1 ACVQLV
7 PRLHRTYARRRPRV
21 DEVAGLEAV
30 ELRQVGDLLGHRPDH
45 FREIG
50 ALALLA
56 VHPEPEGAF
65 GRMPD
70 SAGRR
75 ERAARCRFVEVLAE
89 IPGPPVVLPP
99 LLQVAARHVEAD
111 AIAEDMIVGLP
122 RVDAVP
128 APGDR
133 YHHFRL
139 VMVVVRLRRVMHY
152 AASR

>member
-1 ACVQLV
+1 MRPSYGRTCTASQGGRDLHLQFADGIDTGVQFV
-7 PRLHRTYARRRPRV
+7 PRLYRTYARRRPGV
-21 DEVAGLEAV
+21 DEVAGLEGV
-30 ELRQVGDLLGHRPDH
+30 ELRQVGDLLRHRPDH

-56 VHPEPEGAF
+56 VHAEPERAF

-70 SAGRR
+70 FLRHR

-99 LLQVAARHVEAD
+99 LLQVAACHVEAD
-111 AIAEDMIVGLP
+111 CIAEDVIVSLP

-128 APGDR
+128 P
-133 YHHFRL
+133 
-139 VMVVVRLRRVMHY
+139 
-152 AASR
+152 

>member
-1 ACVQLV
+1 MRPSCGRTCTASQGGRDLHLQFADGIDACVQLV
-7 PRLHRTYARRRPRV
+7 PWLHRAYARWRSRV
-21 DEVAGLEAV
+21 DEVAGLKGV
-30 ELRQVGDLLGHRPDH
+30 ELREVGNLLGHRPDH

-56 VHPEPEGAF
+56 VHPEPAEAF

-99 LLQVAARHVEAD
+99 LL
-111 AIAEDMIVGLP
+111 
-122 RVDAVP
+122 
-128 APGDR
+128 
-133 YHHFRL
+133 
-139 VMVVVRLRRVMHY
+139 
-152 AASR
+152 